1 MTQPATRTYD
11 ESAPTTGIELI
22 AVAQGILAAVVAY
35 FTANGVPLPDRQ
47 YVAAGSPQVIA
58 WDCSQLVVCL
68 ADIGWG
74 RSVDATQLSPS
85 FGKVASINAMR
96 HATFAVQLVRPVPV
110 VQDGAEAP
118 LLPSIQAMA
127 DAGQAYLV
135 DAGLLSQALVN
146 FVSFPNTVL
155 PVGCNVQAGAVQPIG
170 PEGGLVGL
178 EGSLVMTAANLAAV
192 PGTDELPPGYYIRN
206 GSPGGGL

>member
-1 MTQPATRTYD
+1 VSQPATRTYED
-11 ESAPTTGIELI
+11 SAPTTGIELI
-22 AVAQGILAAVVAY
+22 AVAQGILAAVVNY

-47 YVAAGSPQVIA
+47 YIAAGSPQVIA
-58 WDCSQLVVCL
+58 WDCEQLVVSL

-85 FGKVASINAMR
+85 FGKQAGINAMR
-96 HATFAVQLVRPVPV
+96 HATFAIQLVRATPV

-118 LLPSIQAMA
+118 ILPSVQAMA
-127 DAGQAYLV
+127 DAGQTFLV

-146 FVSFPNTVL
+146 FVAFPNGVL
-155 PVGCNVQAGAVQPIG
+155 PIGCNVQAGAIQPIG

-178 EGSLVMTAANLAAV
+178 EGSLVMTAATLASV
-192 PGTDELPPGYYIRN
+192 PGSDELPPGFGIRN